1 MSRPSGLDLVG
12 FDRYSDG
19 AKEVDAVK
27 DYARR
32 CLYPLLSPRQRF
44 VAVPGTFADPSQP
57 LGPQDELVAAK
68 LAAYGAWMK
77 NDSRIGALNPWHYN
91 RRGGMQPTRMVAD
104 LPQRWQLGL
113 ESLPRALAQA
123 RKLGRHLLQQ
133 RIDVHN

>member
-1 MSRPSGLDLVG
+1 M
-12 FDRYSDG
+12 
-19 AKEVDAVK
+19 
-27 DYARR
+27 
-32 CLYPLLSPRQRF
+32 
-44 VAVPGTFADPSQP
+44 PGTFADPSQP

-91 RRGGMQPTRMVAD
+91 RRGGMQPTRIVAD
-104 LPQRWQLGL
+104 LPQRWQVGL